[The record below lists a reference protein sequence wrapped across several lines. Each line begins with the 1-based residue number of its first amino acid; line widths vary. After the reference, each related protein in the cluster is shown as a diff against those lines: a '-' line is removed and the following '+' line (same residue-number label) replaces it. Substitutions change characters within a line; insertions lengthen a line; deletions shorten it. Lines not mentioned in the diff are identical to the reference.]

1 MSIHFV
7 VESGRTAP
15 GVAVRV
21 PGGFRFLDPDPGFR
35 QSRDQELFCGG
46 APEQHAVAG
55 TRSRSVSRRS
65 RPVSSL
71 GAPRDER
78 LSSMAT

>member
-21 PGGFRFLDPDPGFR
+21 PGGFRLLDPDPGFR
-35 QSRDQELFCGG
+35 HSSDQELFCGG
-46 APEQHAVAG
+46 APEQHAAAS
-55 TRSRSVSRRS
+55 TRSRSVSRRN
-65 RPVSSL
+65 RPVSGL

-78 LSSMAT
+78 FGSMTA

>member
-7 VESGRTAP
+7 VEAGRTAP

-21 PGGFRFLDPDPGFR
+21 PSGFRLLDPDPGFR
-35 QSRDQELFCGG
+35 HSSDQERFCEG

-55 TRSRSVSRRS
+55 TSSRSVSRRN

-71 GAPRDER
+71 SSPRDER
-78 LSSMAT
+78 FGSMTT

>member
-1 MSIHFV
+1 MSIHLV

-21 PGGFRFLDPDPGFR
+21 SGGFRLLDLDPGFR
-35 QSRDQELFCGG
+35 HSNDQELFCGC
-46 APEQHAVAG
+46 ALEQHAVAG
-55 TRSRSVSRRS
+55 TRSRSVSRQNRT
-65 RPVSSL
+65 VSSL

-78 LSSMAT
+78 FGSMTT